1 MDPVLTT
8 RVFSKNRTLRA
19 LLKGTEGEGLGDEA
33 TQASFSVGGPLP
45 GFCRDAQKQLMALSS
60 PPPKEPHILP
70 QRTSTGLT
78 QHLPYGSDHMLP
90 PPLQKGYLHSPVL
103 KYLSSANPQRHTCLE
118 QGCSKNSFRPAAS
131 APQMLS
137 IESKWLRGRLEEN
150 LCFNTLSGQWIFE
163 SQQFLDHT
171 LNSAVPDGSHVHRSL
186 RSAGLD

>member
-33 TQASFSVGGPLP
+33 TQALFSVGGPLP

-60 PPPKEPHILP
+60 PPPIPSFLKEP
-70 QRTSTGLT
+70 
-78 QHLPYGSDHMLP
+78 DHMLP

-103 KYLSSANPQRHTCLE
+103 KHLSSANPQRHTCLE

-131 APQMLS
+131 SPQMIS
-137 IESKWLRGRLEEN
+137 IESKRLRGRLEKN